1 MAVSDAWTEAQEA
14 VLGSVLIDP
23 EPTVG
28 IVMDALRAEDFTDER
43 RTVFDAIRALWLERK
58 PIDPVTVA
66 HTAGPDYVPRI
77 RAWMALTPTAA
88 NVAAYCSA
96 VKEEAQLSRLRAA
109 AMGVATAENMGA
121 ARAALRKL
129 EPAMVDRPE
138 LRPVNVGEMLADFL
152 HRMEDKAPPKYLRWG
167 IRKLDEELTAE
178 PGDFIVLG
186 ADSSVGKTALAVQ
199 FAWAMAASGRRVGFF
214 SLETSVRKLTDRIV
228 AQRARADMQDIKRKQ
243 LPDKDLQEIV
253 SLGASTGKISLEFCE
268 CSGSGVG
275 DIRAM
280 TVARRYQVIFID
292 YLQLLDSE
300 GRERWEAVTEISMGL
315 QRLAHE
321 LGVAVIALS
330 QLTTEKNNKARRAP
344 TKDDL
349 RESRQLKQDADLILL
364 MSLADPE
371 DNESSRWL
379 RVDKN
384 KDGPQISVNL
394 RFDPRHMDFTAQD
407 SRAFDEW
414 RRKRKPKFTELP
426 DEELDR
432 KDQEVL
438 HGFEAGR
445 HPDR

>member
-1 MAVSDAWTEAQEA
+1 MAVSDAWAEAQIA

-23 EPTVG
+23 DPTVG
-28 IVMDALRAEDFTDER
+28 IVMDALRSDDFTEER
-43 RTVFDAIRALWLERK
+43 RAVFDAVRSLWLERK

-66 HTAGPDYVPRI
+66 HAAGADYVPRI
-77 RAWMALTPTAA
+77 REWMHRTPTAA
-88 NVAAYCSA
+88 NVAAYCR
-96 VKEEAQLSRLRAA
+96 VCREEAQLSRLRIA
-109 AMGVATAENMGA
+109 AMGVATAETLTD

-152 HRMEDKAPPKYLRWG
+152 HRMEDKTPPSYLRWG

-178 PGDFIVLG
+178 LGDFIVLG

-199 FAWAMAASGRRVGFF
+199 FAWTMAASGKRVGFF
-214 SLETSVRKLTDRIV
+214 SLETSVKKLTDRLV
-228 AQRARADMQDIKRKQ
+228 AQRARASMQDIKRKQ
-243 LPDKDLQEIV
+243 IPDRDMQEIV
-253 SLGASTGKISLEFCE
+253 ALGAGSGKISLEVCE
-268 CSGSGVG
+268 CSGASVS

-280 TVARRYQVIFID
+280 AVSRRYQVIFID
-292 YLQLLDSE
+292 YLQLLDS
-300 GRERWEAVTEISMGL
+300 GGKERWEAVTEISMHL

-321 LGVAVIALS
+321 LGVTVIALS

-364 MSLADPE
+364 MSLSDPE

-379 RVDKN
+379 RADKN

-394 RFDPRHMDFTAQD
+394 RFDPVHMDFTAQD

-414 RRKRKPKFTELP
+414 RRRKRPKFTELP
-426 DEELDR
+426 DSELDA

-438 HGFEAGR
+438 NGF
-445 HPDR
+445 DRARRPQ